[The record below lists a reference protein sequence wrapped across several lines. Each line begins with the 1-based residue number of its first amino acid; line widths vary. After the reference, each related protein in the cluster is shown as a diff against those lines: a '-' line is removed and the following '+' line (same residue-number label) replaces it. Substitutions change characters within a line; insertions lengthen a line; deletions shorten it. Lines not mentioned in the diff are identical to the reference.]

1 MAELATMAEIEV
13 ADLAAFSD
21 ADFDELTT
29 GLGIPVGARLKLRT
43 QWHTHGSGRMGLV
56 SGGRR
61 QGCSLRRTNRLCL
74 W

>member
-1 MAELATMAEIEV
+1 MSTTPSSLAELATMAEIEV

-43 QWHTHGSGRMGLV
+43 QWRAIDIG
-56 SGGRR
+56 
-61 QGCSLRRTNRLCL
+61 
-74 W
+74 